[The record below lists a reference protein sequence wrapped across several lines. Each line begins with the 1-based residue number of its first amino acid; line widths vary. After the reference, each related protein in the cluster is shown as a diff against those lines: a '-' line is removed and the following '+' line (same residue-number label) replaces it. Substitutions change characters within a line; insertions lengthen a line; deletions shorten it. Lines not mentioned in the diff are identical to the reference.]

1 MKAVV
6 MCLHTGVTQK
16 FSWPRAFSTG
26 RAESYLAGNIS
37 GWVTATPPAAH
48 RDEESEDD
56 RAEDERNQNIGPKLP
71 SSSSNLASS
80 SSPGLHTGQEDG
92 GQQEVDSKHRPHD
105 RDPLTTRQPD
115 VDKLDMRLNIL
126 IKTIEKVQVQMFSW
140 SISNV

>member
-1 MKAVV
+1 MSANNISRF
-6 MCLHTGVTQK
+6 HGH
-16 FSWPRAFSTG
+16 RAFSTG
-26 RAESYLAGNIS
+26 RAESYLAGNVS
-37 GWVTATPPAAH
+37 GGVTATPPAAH
-48 RDEESEDD
+48 RDEESQDD
-56 RAEDERNQNIGPKLP
+56 RAEDERNQNIGPQLP

-126 IKTIEKVQVQMFSW
+126 IKTIEKVQVQMFS
-140 SISNV
+140 